1 MGDRRA
7 LLWLVALVAA
17 PLLGFFTA
25 LGIDQSGSA
34 VLAWVVLLGLPGL
47 LTILLG
53 RQLRIGGTEV
63 VLAGVASAGVAFLC
77 VVILLWYLFEVVGI
91 S

>member
-1 MGDRRA
+1 MGNRRA

-17 PLLGFFTA
+17 PLLGFLTA

-34 VLAWVVLLGLPGL
+34 VLAWTVLLGLPAVL
-47 LTILLG
+47 RLG
-53 RQLRIGGTEV
+53 RQLRIGAAEV
-63 VLAGVASAGVAFLC
+63 VLAGVASAGVAFVC